1 MKGACIMTV
10 LSIKYIV
17 GWSYEYL
24 RKYISHIIFILFL
37 SLAMIILNLYQVNYI
52 QNIIDAALQKQWIF
66 VFHIIFGFIVINLI
80 RMLRNFLFAHI
91 SNRLEA
97 KVCFDIKGSLVRKL
111 FVTKLQEIEKVNMGQ
126 LLNRYNED
134 VEKASKFMLTGFQ
147 TLFFNPLMS
156 ICGFLYLFHYSGKLS
171 IGVFLPI
178 PLFAVILDFYSKR
191 AGGIYEE
198 GCQIKSGYVGSVYD
212 ITHGMETI
220 IANQMTDRMQKKL
233 KGITEN
239 IYDNEVKY
247 YKNGCSSLAFIMST
261 TYVPNII
268 IFIYGGLLA
277 INGEIQISLLF
288 AYGQLMSLINMPV
301 IDLFSS
307 LNEMREIEKSMRR
320 LDDLLLLEEDNSGT
334 ETKSMDMESVVKFQR
349 VSCSYGME
357 SSKVFDRI
365 SFEVCAGECV
375 GIAGESGA
383 GKTTLLN
390 LLCGFY
396 SAEKGRIF
404 LWEREIGKWDMSALR
419 RRIAYVSQE
428 NQVMVGTV
436 KENIAYGRPGADIRQ
451 IEAAARFAGLDEFIR
466 KLPNQYDTELGE
478 NMDEWS
484 GGQYQRLNLARAFLQ
499 EADLYLFDEPT
510 ASLDGY
516 NEKIIIDSIKR
527 LQDLKKTI
535 FIVSHRPNLLK
546 DCSYIFFLQKGKIIE
561 QGTHSELIGKQ
572 GEYYRLLGKEPL

>member
-1 MKGACIMTV
+1 MAV
-10 LSIKYIV
+10 LFLKYIV

-24 RKYISHIIFILFL
+24 RKYISYLFFILLL

-66 VFHIIFGFIVINLI
+66 VLHTILGFIFISLARI
-80 RMLRNFLFAHI
+80 LRNFLFVNI

-97 KVCFDIKGSLVRKL
+97 KVCLDIKGRLVRKL
-111 FVTKLQEIEKVNMGQ
+111 LAAKQQEMERVSMGQ

-134 VEKASKFMLTGFQ
+134 VEKVSKFMLTGFQ
-147 TLFFNPLMS
+147 TLLFNPLMS
-156 ICGFLYLFHYSGKLS
+156 ICGFLYLFRYSGKLS
-171 IGVFLPI
+171 VGVFLPI
-178 PLFAVILDFYSKR
+178 PLFAVILNFYSKR
-191 AGGIYEE
+191 AGSIYEE
-198 GCQIKSGYVGSVYD
+198 GCKIKSGYVGSVYD
-212 ITHGMETI
+212 ITHGTETI

-233 KGITEN
+233 KGITES

-268 IFIYGGLLA
+268 TFLYGGLLA
-277 INGEIQISLLF
+277 MNGEIQISLLF
-288 AYGQLMSLINMPV
+288 AYGQLMSLINMPI

-320 LDDLLLLEEDNSGT
+320 LDDLLLLEEESSGT
-334 ETKSMDMESVVKFQR
+334 ETKNIGTESVIRFHK
-349 VSCSYGME
+349 VSYTYGME
-357 SSKVFDRI
+357 SKKVFDCI
-365 SFEVCAGECV
+365 SFEVRAGECV
-375 GIAGESGA
+375 GIAGESGV

-396 SAEKGRIF
+396 SPQEGSIF
-404 LWEREIGKWDMSALR
+404 LWERDIRKWDMSILR

-436 KENIAYGRPGADIRQ
+436 KENIGYGRPGADIKQ
-451 IEAAARFAGLDEFIR
+451 IEAAARLAGLDEFIR
-466 KLPNQYDTELGE
+466 KLPDQYDTELGE
-478 NMDEWS
+478 DMNEWS

-510 ASLDGY
+510 ASLDEQ
-516 NEKIIIDSIKR
+516 NEKIILDSIKR
-527 LQDLKKTI
+527 LRDLKKTV
-535 FIVSHRPNLLK
+535 FIVSHRTNLLK
-546 DCSYIFFLQKGKIIE
+546 NCSYILFLHEGKIIG
-561 QGTHSELIGKQ
+561 QGTHSELMDRRGK
-572 GEYYRLLGKEPL
+572 YYDLLGKELQ

>member
-1 MKGACIMTV
+1 M
-10 LSIKYIV
+10 
-17 GWSYEYL
+17 
-24 RKYISHIIFILFL
+24 
-37 SLAMIILNLYQVNYI
+37 
-52 QNIIDAALQKQWIF
+52 
-66 VFHIIFGFIVINLI
+66 
-80 RMLRNFLFAHI
+80 
-91 SNRLEA
+91 
-97 KVCFDIKGSLVRKL
+97 
-111 FVTKLQEIEKVNMGQ
+111 
-126 LLNRYNED
+126 
-134 VEKASKFMLTGFQ
+134 
-147 TLFFNPLMS
+147 
-156 ICGFLYLFHYSGKLS
+156 
-171 IGVFLPI
+171 
-178 PLFAVILDFYSKR
+178 
-191 AGGIYEE
+191 
-198 GCQIKSGYVGSVYD
+198 GSVYD

>member
-1 MKGACIMTV
+1 MWG
-10 LSIKYIV
+10 
-17 GWSYEYL
+17 
-24 RKYISHIIFILFL
+24 H
-37 SLAMIILNLYQVNYI
+37 
-52 QNIIDAALQKQWIF
+52 
-66 VFHIIFGFIVINLI
+66 
-80 RMLRNFLFAHI
+80 
-91 SNRLEA
+91 
-97 KVCFDIKGSLVRKL
+97 
-111 FVTKLQEIEKVNMGQ
+111 
-126 LLNRYNED
+126 
-134 VEKASKFMLTGFQ
+134 
-147 TLFFNPLMS
+147 
-156 ICGFLYLFHYSGKLS
+156 
-171 IGVFLPI
+171 
-178 PLFAVILDFYSKR
+178 
-191 AGGIYEE
+191 
-198 GCQIKSGYVGSVYD
+198 VYD

-396 SAEKGRIF
+396 SSTEGCIF
-404 LWEREIGKWDMSALR
+404 LWEREIGKWDISALR

-451 IEAAARFAGLDEFIR
+451 IEAAARLAGLDEFIR

-499 EADLYLFDEPT
+499 EADLYLFDDPT

>member
-1 MKGACIMTV
+1 MTD
-10 LSIKYIV
+10 LSLKYIV
-17 GWSYEYL
+17 GWTYEYL
-24 RKYISHIIFILFL
+24 RKYLSQMIFILFL
-37 SLAMIILNLYQVNYI
+37 SLALIILNLYQINYI
-52 QNIIDAALQKQWIF
+52 QRIIDAALQKQWIF
-66 VFHIIFGFIVINLI
+66 VYHTIFGFIFINLFK
-80 RMLRNFLFAHI
+80 MLRIYLFVYF
-91 SNRLEA
+91 SSRLESE
-97 KVCFDIKGSLVRKL
+97 VCCDIRGRLVRKL
-111 FVTKLQEIEKVNMGQ
+111 FATQLQEIESVSMGQ
-126 LLNRYNED
+126 LLNRYHND
-134 VEKASKFMLTGFQ
+134 VEKVSKFMLTGFQ
-147 TLFFNPLMS
+147 TLFFSPLMS
-156 ICGFLYLFHYSGKLS
+156 ICGFLYLFHYSWKLS
-171 IGVFLPI
+171 VGVFLPI
-178 PLFAVILDFYSKR
+178 PLFAVILNFYSKR
-191 AGGIYEE
+191 AGSIYED
-198 GCQIKSGYVGSVYD
+198 GCKIKSAYVGSVYD
-212 ITHGMETI
+212 ITNGMETI

-277 INGEIQISLLF
+277 FNGEIQISLLF
-288 AYGQLMSLINMPV
+288 AYGQLMNQISMPV

-320 LDDLLLLEEDNSGT
+320 LDDLLLLEEENSGT
-334 ETKSMDMESVVKFQR
+334 ETNIMDTKSVVRFQK
-349 VSCSYGME
+349 VSYAYGME
-357 SSKVFDRI
+357 SKQVFNCI

-396 SAEKGRIF
+396 SPKEGSIF
-404 LWEREIGKWDMSALR
+404 LWEREIRKWDMSALR
-419 RRIAYVSQE
+419 HHVAYVSQE
-428 NQVMVGTV
+428 NQVIPGTV
-436 KENIAYGRPGADIRQ
+436 KENIAYGRPDANIKQ
-451 IEAAARFAGLDEFIR
+451 IEAAAKLAGLDEFIR

-484 GGQYQRLNLARAFLQ
+484 GGQYQRLNLARSFLQ
-499 EADLYLFDEPT
+499 EANLYLFDEPA

-527 LQDLKKTI
+527 LRDLKKTV

-546 DCSYIFFLQKGKIIE
+546 DCSYIIFLHKGKIIE
-561 QGTHSELIGKQ
+561 QGTHSELVGKH
-572 GEYYRLLGKEPL
+572 GAYYGLLEKVPL

>member
-1 MKGACIMTV
+1 
-10 LSIKYIV
+10 
-17 GWSYEYL
+17 
-24 RKYISHIIFILFL
+24 
-37 SLAMIILNLYQVNYI
+37 
-52 QNIIDAALQKQWIF
+52 
-66 VFHIIFGFIVINLI
+66 
-80 RMLRNFLFAHI
+80 
-91 SNRLEA
+91 
-97 KVCFDIKGSLVRKL
+97 
-111 FVTKLQEIEKVNMGQ
+111 
-126 LLNRYNED
+126 
-134 VEKASKFMLTGFQ
+134 
-147 TLFFNPLMS
+147 
-156 ICGFLYLFHYSGKLS
+156 
-171 IGVFLPI
+171 
-178 PLFAVILDFYSKR
+178 
-191 AGGIYEE
+191 
-198 GCQIKSGYVGSVYD
+198 
-212 ITHGMETI
+212 METI

-436 KENIAYGRPGADIRQ
+436 KENIAYGRPGADIRH
-451 IEAAARFAGLDEFIR
+451 IL
-466 KLPNQYDTELGE
+466 LPAET
-478 NMDEWS
+478 
-484 GGQYQRLNLARAFLQ
+484 
-499 EADLYLFDEPT
+499 P
-510 ASLDGY
+510 
-516 NEKIIIDSIKR
+516 
-527 LQDLKKTI
+527 QDK
-535 FIVSHRPNLLK
+535 SHPAL
-546 DCSYIFFLQKGKIIE
+546 
-561 QGTHSELIGKQ
+561 
-572 GEYYRLLGKEPL
+572 

>member
-1 MKGACIMTV
+1 MTD
-10 LSIKYIV
+10 LSLKYIV
-17 GWSYEYL
+17 GWTYEYL
-24 RKYISHIIFILFL
+24 RKYLSHMIFILFL
-37 SLAMIILNLYQVNYI
+37 SLALIILNLYQVNYI
-52 QNIIDAALQKQWIF
+52 QRIIDAALQKQWIF
-66 VFHIIFGFIVINLI
+66 VYHTIFGFIFINLFK
-80 RMLRNFLFAHI
+80 MLRIYLFGYF
-91 SNRLEA
+91 SSRLESE
-97 KVCFDIKGSLVRKL
+97 VCCDIRGRLVRKL
-111 FVTKLQEIEKVNMGQ
+111 FATQLQEIESVSMGQ
-126 LLNRYNED
+126 LLNRYHDD
-134 VEKASKFMLTGFQ
+134 VEKVSKFMLTGFQ
-147 TLFFNPLMS
+147 TLFFSPLMS
-156 ICGFLYLFHYSGKLS
+156 ICGFLYLFHYSWKLS
-171 IGVFLPI
+171 VGVFLPI
-178 PLFAVILDFYSKR
+178 PLFAVILNFYSKR
-191 AGGIYEE
+191 AGSIYED
-198 GCQIKSGYVGSVYD
+198 GCKIKSAYVGSVYD
-212 ITHGMETI
+212 ITNGMETI

-277 INGEIQISLLF
+277 FNGEIQISLLF
-288 AYGQLMSLINMPV
+288 AYGQLMNQISMPV

-320 LDDLLLLEEDNSGT
+320 LDDLLLLEEENSGT
-334 ETKSMDMESVVKFQR
+334 ETNIMDTKSVVRFQK
-349 VSCSYGME
+349 VSYAYGME
-357 SSKVFDRI
+357 SKQVFNCI

-396 SAEKGRIF
+396 SPKEGSIF
-404 LWEREIGKWDMSALR
+404 LWEREIRKWDMSALR
-419 RRIAYVSQE
+419 HHVAYVSQE
-428 NQVMVGTV
+428 NQVIPGTV
-436 KENIAYGRPGADIRQ
+436 KENIAYGRPDANIKQ
-451 IEAAARFAGLDEFIR
+451 IEAAAKLAGLDEFIR

-484 GGQYQRLNLARAFLQ
+484 GGQYQRLNLARSFLQ
-499 EADLYLFDEPT
+499 EANLYLFDEPA

-527 LQDLKKTI
+527 LRDLKKTV

-546 DCSYIFFLQKGKIIE
+546 DCSYIIFLHKGKIIE
-561 QGTHSELIGKQ
+561 QGTHSELVGKH
-572 GEYYRLLGKEPL
+572 GAYYGLLEKVTL